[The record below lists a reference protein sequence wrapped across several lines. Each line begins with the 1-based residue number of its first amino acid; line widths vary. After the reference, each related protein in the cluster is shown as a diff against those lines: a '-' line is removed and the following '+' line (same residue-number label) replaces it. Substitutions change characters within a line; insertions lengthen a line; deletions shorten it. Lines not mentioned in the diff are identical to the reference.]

1 MKSSSQYSL
10 PWAPLFTIERSG
22 KAEVTRSGII
32 SIVDGKGKEIL
43 AIGDV
48 DFEMWSRSCL
58 KPWQLLSHLPILKQ
72 AYPDLEPHHFA
83 LGLSS
88 HSGESFHVD
97 NVRQMLSIGNLSEDL
112 LQCPPSY
119 PMVPDAHYALK
130 AQGEPQKSI
139 YHNCSGKH
147 SAYLLAMLAR
157 KQDLK
162 NYLQKD
168 GEQFVGLKAL
178 LGWLVDKRPSEFDAT
193 IDGCRLPNYPLS
205 AKQMAFLYC
214 RLTHD
219 SAKEKATDLPAD
231 LKPMLEPML
240 ADWHEVKHFM
250 HKHCDLVGGT
260 GRLDTRIMKSE
271 FHDDKNVL
279 VLAKQGADGLLAIGV
294 SPSKQFP
301 DGLGILIKIA
311 SGSLERHHEMIVT
324 KLFEDL
330 GLKHPNQNQ
339 KPDPYNAHIQNQFHF
354 KASSS
359 VLSV

>member
-1 MKSSSQYSL
+1 MKSLDNYSL

-32 SIVDGKGKEIL
+32 SVVDGKGKEL
-43 AIGDV
+43 LTIGDV
-48 DFEMWSRSCL
+48 DFELWSRSCL

-72 AYPDLEPHHFA
+72 AYPDLEPHHWA

-88 HSGESFHVD
+88 HSGESFHVE
-97 NVRQMLSIGNLSEDL
+97 NVRQMLALGGLSEDL
-112 LQCPPSY
+112 LQCPPGY
-119 PMVPDAHYALK
+119 PMLPEAHYALK
-130 AQGEPQKSI
+130 AAGEPQRSI

-147 SAYLLAMLAR
+147 AGYLLAMSAR

-162 NYLQKD
+162 TYLQKD
-168 GEQFVGLKAL
+168 GEQFVGLKHL
-178 LGWLVDKRPSEFDAT
+178 LAWLVDKRSSEFDAT

-219 SAKEKATDLPAD
+219 SAKEKTSDLPSD
-231 LKPMLEPML
+231 LKPVLQPML
-240 ADWHEVKHFM
+240 DEWHQVKQFM
-250 HKHCDLVGGT
+250 HKHSDLVGGT

-271 FHDDKNVL
+271 FHEDKNLL

-311 SGSLERHHEMIVT
+311 SGSLERHHEMLVT
-324 KLFEDL
+324 KVFEDL
-330 GLKHPNQNQ
+330 GLQRPNE
-339 KPDPYNAHIQNQFHF
+339 KIDPYNAHIQNHFHF
-354 KASSS
+354 KVSSS
-359 VLSV
+359 VLSK